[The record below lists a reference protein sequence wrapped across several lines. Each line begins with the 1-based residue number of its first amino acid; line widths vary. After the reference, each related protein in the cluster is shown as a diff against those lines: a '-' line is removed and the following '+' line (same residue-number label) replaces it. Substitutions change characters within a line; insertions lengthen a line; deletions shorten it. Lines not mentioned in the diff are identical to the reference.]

1 MLLESP
7 SAYDIIQIP
16 QEQFLFQGL
25 AIFQKLDSTH
35 FINMSLS

>member
-16 QEQFLFQGL
+16 QKQFLFLSLGTS
-25 AIFQKLDSTH
+25 QKLDTTH